1 MQHWGF
7 GGPLHDPG
15 TKLELGAFTALPA
28 AAAAAAGLIRC
39 LGPHFEGAAD
49 MSTAFSQPLLSV
61 RSVKNCLTTRR
72 LC

>member
-7 GGPLHDPG
+7 EGPLHDPG

-28 AAAAAAGLIRC
+28 AAAAGLIRC
-39 LGPHFEGAAD
+39 LGPLFVGAAD

-72 LC
+72 LR